1 MFSTAH
7 PNPSPTPSPT
17 PSLNPSPSP
26 SRGPTP
32 TLPLTLTLIRFPTT
46 HRGVALGLCSTS
58 ARFGGVAAPAV
69 LHIGHIYPA
78 LPWVLLSAVSF
89 LASAW
94 AAMELPETRG
104 APLPETLEDCHVPH
118 KAKIRQAE

>member
-1 MFSTAH
+1 MFSTTH
-7 PNPSPTPSPT
+7 P
-17 PSLNPSPSP
+17 NPSPSP
-26 SRGPTP
+26 SLYPYSY
-32 TLPLTLTLIRFPTT
+32 LPLPVPVSVSVPLTRFPTT

-58 ARFGGVAAPAV
+58 ARFGGVAAPAM

>member
-1 MFSTAH
+1 MA
-7 PNPSPTPSPT
+7 
-17 PSLNPSPSP
+17 PSLILAPAI
-26 SRGPTP
+26 
-32 TLPLTLTLIRFPTT
+32 TLTVTRNRILSLSMSLALTRFPTT

-69 LHIGHIYPA
+69 LHIGHIHPA
-78 LPWVLLSAVSF
+78 WPWVLLSAVSF

>member
-1 MFSTAH
+1 MTPASA
-7 PNPSPTPSPT
+7 PALDPSSKPSPKPKPKPKPGKFSIGGAFALLFVYTAEM
-17 PSLNPSPSP
+17 
-26 SRGPTP
+26 
-32 TLPLTLTLIRFPTT
+32 FPTT

-69 LHIGHIYPA
+69 LHIGRAVPA
-78 LPWVLLSAVSF
+78 LPWLLLSAVSF
-89 LASAW
+89 LASVW

-104 APLPETLEDCHVPH
+104 APLPETLEDC